1 MTAMRAA
8 GSRALP
14 LLAVAA
20 ALALA
25 GCASGPEK
33 SASEA
38 SALPDGDR
46 VGRSGLPSSRKRS
59 PYAPAQEDK
68 SKRGHY
74 TAGGLYAPHIKDSVP
89 DDLPDVDAIP
99 EPEVVDEPR
108 SRYGNRSPY
117 KVLGK
122 RYKVLDSAEGYD
134 ETGMASYYGN
144 KFHGRRTS
152 NLEVYDMYAFTAAHK
167 TLPLPSFAR
176 VTNLDNGKSV
186 VVRVNDRGPF
196 HDGRIIDLSYA
207 AAVKIGIRDRGT
219 GRVEVVGLSP
229 GENARH
235 DYEAVAARTPAA
247 APPARAADALQ
258 LPPGVHIAT
267 GKPRPMQSAAPATA
281 AATPSAMD
289 RRVEGVLPIAA
300 ANASERV
307 PATPA
312 PATASVPASRPAA
325 APAASPAP
333 ASDQDWRF
341 DMRQDGKAM
350 TADEFDA
357 WMKARRA
364 RVATGK
370 AGKPDPY
377 GSAAPGAAAKP
388 ALRSV
393 PAPAPE
399 TIAAAREADAAEAAP
414 VPAPVADG
422 GGVTLQVAAFGARA
436 NAERA
441 LAMLRGAGVPGARL
455 LDAVSGGK
463 PVWRVRVGPVARA
476 QVPELSARVA
486 GLGFGQPQVVRD

>member
-1 MTAMRAA
+1 MPRPIAPLRI
-8 GSRALP
+8 LP
-14 LLAVAA
+14 ALAVIAT
-20 ALALA
+20 LALA
-25 GCASGPEK
+25 GCASGPKK

-38 SALPDGDR
+38 SALPDGEAVR
-46 VGRSGLPSSRKRS
+46 RGELPSSGKRS

-89 DDLPDVDAIP
+89 DDLPNVDAIP
-99 EPEVVDEPR
+99 EPEVVAEPR

-122 RYKVLDSAEGYD
+122 SYRVRDSAEGYD

-207 AAVKIGIRDRGT
+207 AAVKIGIRAAGT

-235 DYEAVAARTPAA
+235 DYDAVAARDTPAA
-247 APPARAADALQ
+247 PVATTTGNGALQ
-258 LPPGVHIAT
+258 LPAGVHIAT
-267 GKPRPMQSAAPATA
+267 GKPQPA
-281 AATPSAMD
+281 SAMD
-289 RRVEGVLPIAA
+289 KLIEGVLPIGTAHAGERVASAAKPSAA
-300 ANASERV
+300 A
-307 PATPA
+307 TGD
-312 PATASVPASRPAA
+312 
-325 APAASPAP
+325 AASTPAP
-333 ASDQDWRF
+333 ASDLDWRF
-341 DMRQDGKAM
+341 DMRRDGKAM

-357 WMKARRA
+357 WMKSRRA

-377 GSAAPGAAAKP
+377 GAAAPGARA
-388 ALRSV
+388 RSTPRT

-399 TIAAAREADAAEAAP
+399 TVAAAREADAALAAP
-414 VPAPVADG
+414 VPSPPAAAG
-422 GGVTLQVAAFGARA
+422 SGVTLQVAAFGARS

-441 LAMLRGAGVPGARL
+441 LAMLRGAGVPDARL
-455 LDAVSGGK
+455 LDGLSAGK
-463 PVWRVRVGPVARA
+463 QVWRLRVGPVDRA
-476 QVPELSARVA
+476 KIPELSARVA
-486 GLGFGQPQVVRD
+486 GLGFGQPQVVRE